1 LAGPEAAEI
10 SISDFLATAK
20 KDYLLGYQREKADY
34 LNQASSNS
42 PFFDRIELRTET
54 DEFTLSQQSYSVRAY
69 PNGLGTTKNGQKV
82 FQTTLE
88 STKSEHDLL
97 LHQAL
102 KKRYLLVSDL
112 LDSRKL
118 LALKKNLLDLYADRV
133 TVLKRKIHGLD
144 FDVNDLI
151 RAEDD
156 CTGAQLELIDFENRI
171 QTIEDEIRVYLPAAV
186 SIEFDTGSLAGVDVI
201 EKTMPQCKAVPGK
214 DNVHLRNRNA
224 RLELARSRYELEKS
238 ENRKYISFLEAAY
251 DSDDRRHNSGE
262 VFSVQLGFRLPFI
275 NSGRLDINRRKLAFL
290 TEKRCYAEFKN
301 MLSENI
307 RVFAGRLHSLL
318 RQYEVVLANK
328 KLGGIE
334 SSLKSYM
341 RLEGADPLALLEL
354 KESILKRDISLA
366 NIQHEIFLNHIELLD
381 VSGKLS
387 EPPLKNYFSASLEP
401 ITP

>member
-1 LAGPEAAEI
+1 
-10 SISDFLATAK
+10 
-20 KDYLLGYQREKADY
+20 
-34 LNQASSNS
+34 
-42 PFFDRIELRTET
+42 
-54 DEFTLSQQSYSVRAY
+54 
-69 PNGLGTTKNGQKV
+69 
-82 FQTTLE
+82 
-88 STKSEHDLL
+88 
-97 LHQAL
+97 
-102 KKRYLLVSDL
+102 
-112 LDSRKL
+112 
-118 LALKKNLLDLYADRV
+118 
-133 TVLKRKIHGLD
+133 
-144 FDVNDLI
+144 
-151 RAEDD
+151 
-156 CTGAQLELIDFENRI
+156 
-171 QTIEDEIRVYLPAAV
+171 
-186 SIEFDTGSLAGVDVI
+186 
-201 EKTMPQCKAVPGK
+201 
-214 DNVHLRNRNA
+214 
-224 RLELARSRYELEKS
+224 
-238 ENRKYISFLEAAY
+238 
-251 DSDDRRHNSGE
+251 
-262 VFSVQLGFRLPFI
+262 VQLGFRLPFI

-387 EPPLKNYFSASLEP
+387 ETPLKNYISASLEP